1 MYCSCDFFSENLLK
15 RRKLVDKIKIAVI
28 LMVSHKRGGFNKG
41 EEEESHM
48 ADEAFAS
55 RLAELLK
62 KQGMTQKELSERIG
76 VTEATVS
83 RYMNGNRIPKSE
95 IVANIA
101 TALHTTSDYLLGTE
115 KEGDINDDYPRIVRL
130 IARNSAKL
138 TNEQKRAIVNALLEN
153 D

>member
-1 MYCSCDFFSENLLK
+1 
-15 RRKLVDKIKIAVI
+15 
-28 LMVSHKRGGFNKG
+28 MVSRKRGGFNKG

-48 ADEAFAS
+48 ADDAFAS